1 VRNVDYA
8 FSFCKLGIKLI
19 PLIGKVPA
27 RDESG
32 VHIGMTRATSDPATI
47 HKWFGVDGVHNI
59 GGVVSPWFVGVDVDP
74 RHGGLES
81 LERLFAE
88 AGIPLP
94 STFTTRSGRNDGGIH
109 LWFRKREGVKLTAR
123 DYPGIDLKDG
133 SGYLVMAGSIHP
145 ETGLPYTVQN
155 GGEIIDLPAELYL
168 LLTVKPIPRRVVSD
182 RRPTRWGMNG
192 LAEHVRRGV
201 EGIRNKRV
209 HWALCEALRCGYP
222 QSTID
227 EIMQAGEDVGLPP
240 EEVATAYRS
249 ALMLEGRK

>member
-1 VRNVDYA
+1 MRNVDYA
-8 FSFCKLGIKLI
+8 FAIRKLGIKLI

-32 VHIGMTRATSDPATI
+32 VHIGITRATSDPATI

-59 GGVVSPWFVGVDVDP
+59 GGVVSPSFVVADVDP

-81 LERLFAE
+81 LERLLAE

-94 STFTTRSGRNDGGIH
+94 STYTTRSGRNDGGIH
-109 LWFRKREGVKLTAR
+109 LWFRKQEGVKLTAR

-133 SGYLVMAGSIHP
+133 SGYLVMAGSIHQ

-155 GGEIIDLPAELYL
+155 GGEIIDLPAELYP
-168 LLTVKPIPRRVVSD
+168 LLTVKPIPRRVVPD

-192 LAEHVRRGV
+192 LAAHVRKSV
-201 EGIRNKRV
+201 EGIRNATV
-209 HWALCEALRCGYP
+209 FWALCEALRSGYP
-222 QSTID
+222 QTTID
-227 EIMQAGEDVGLPP
+227 EILQAGEDVGLPP